1 MEMKVTALKVQK
13 RNPNRVN
20 VYLDGEFAFG
30 LTRIVAAWLYVGK
43 ELSDAEI
50 QALQAQDTDEV
61 AYLAALRLLS
71 YRARS
76 EAEIKTRLVKKGFAE
91 AVIESA
97 LERLRQAHLLDDT
110 QFAQAWVENQ
120 SNFRPR
126 GRRALSMELRQK
138 GIDESTIDQALEQ
151 ADDEETLA
159 YQAAEKHARR
169 WAGLEWQEF
178 RLKLSQFLARRGF
191 SYGTTI
197 PVVRRIWEELRPS
210 DDTSQA
216 GNANGIDEEEE
227 GWTT

>member
-1 MEMKVTALKVQK
+1 MEKKITALKVQK

-20 VYLDGEFAFG
+20 VYLEGEFAFG
-30 LTRIVAAWLYVGK
+30 LTRIVAAWLSVGQT
-43 ELSDAEI
+43 LSDAQI
-50 QALQAQDTDEV
+50 QALQTQDTDEV
-61 AYLAALRLLS
+61 AYLAAVRLLS

-76 EAEIKTRLVKKGFAE
+76 ETEIRTRLIKKGFAE
-91 AVIESA
+91 AVIESV

-126 GRRALSMELRQK
+126 GRKALTLELRQK
-138 GIDESTIDQALEQ
+138 GIDENTIDQALEQ
-151 ADDEETLA
+151 ANDEESLA
-159 YQAAEKHARR
+159 FQAAEKHARR

-178 RLKLSQFLARRGF
+178 RLKLSRFLARRGF

-210 DDTSQA
+210 GDTSQA
-216 GNANGIDEEEE
+216 GNANETDEEEA
-227 GWTT
+227 GWIT